1 MPSPVASIVGGG
13 LSLVGS
19 IMQSRAAGDAASM
32 QSEASDRG
40 IAEQRRQ
47 FDMIRELLKPYV
59 TTGTEAL
66 EVNKAMLGLGG
77 AEAQKAQ
84 VDAVEQSP
92 LFQSLLRS
100 GEDAI
105 LANASATGG
114 LRGGNTQGA
123 LAQFRPS
130 MLAQELQNRYA
141 NISGLTSLGQQSAAG
156 LGTAGLQTGQM
167 ISNTLAQQ
175 GAARA
180 GGALESGR
188 AMSNLFNMPTQFLA
202 MRYAMGNRSPG
213 GIF

>member
-1 MPSPVASIVGGG
+1 MPSPVAGIIGGG

-19 IMQSRAAGDAASM
+19 VMQSRASSDAASM

-59 TTGTEAL
+59 STGEEAL
-66 EVNKAMLGLGG
+66 DVNKAILGLNGQ
-77 AEAQKAQ
+77 EAQQAQ
-84 VDAVEQSP
+84 VAAVENSP
-92 LFQSLLRS
+92 LFQSMLRS

-123 LAQFRPS
+123 LAQFRPA
-130 MLAQELQNRYA
+130 MLSQELQNRYA
-141 NISGLTSLGQQSAAG
+141 NIAGLTSLGQQSAAG
-156 LGTAGLQTGQM
+156 LGNAGLQTGQM

-188 AMSNLFNMPTQFLA
+188 VMSNLFNMPSQFLA
-202 MRYAMGNRSPG
+202 MRYAMGNGSAG